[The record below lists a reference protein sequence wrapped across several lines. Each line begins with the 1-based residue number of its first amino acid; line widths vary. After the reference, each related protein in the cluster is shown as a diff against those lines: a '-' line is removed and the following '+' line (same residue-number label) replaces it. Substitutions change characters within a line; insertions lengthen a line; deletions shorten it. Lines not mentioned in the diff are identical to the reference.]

1 MDKER
6 FGKFIAI
13 TRRDLGMTQQA
24 LADQLH
30 VTDKAVSKWER
41 GLCYPDLTMLESL
54 AAALG
59 LTVGDLIAC
68 EKHREDTPPA
78 GHNETD
84 MHSLLEIANESQK
97 RQKKKIWLIACLLA
111 LGAILLAG
119 IIFLLVSANA
129 NSLGYAVFTG
139 KKTNADGYFV
149 YVEKG
154 DRLLCLRCP
163 DQQLYDTIEITK
175 EQVYSIKY
183 RWNRF
188 TYRGTL
194 YRCKAEDLNIL
205 GTPMDV
211 QGSAIGIG
219 SLLGI
224 DCAIK
229 KVKDV
234 YPDPN
239 HAGAYLYTFYF
250 YYNGDGSDYFMG
262 KHMPQTPVLTVE
274 DCRSAVPADY
284 DGDGITELFVLTKYD
299 EEPYMLCELEGD
311 TIVSCFVDE
320 VPADV
325 LEQLEIENA
334 TLKLR

>member
-1 MDKER
+1 MDKEK
-6 FGKFIAI
+6 FGNFIAGM
-13 TRRDLGMTQQA
+13 RRERNMTQQA
-24 LADQLH
+24 LADRLH

-41 GLCYPDLTMLESL
+41 GLCYPDLTTIESL

-59 LTVGDLIAC
+59 LTVGELMAC
-68 EKHREDTPPA
+68 EKDEPA
-78 GHNETD
+78 GCNELD
-84 MHSLLEIANESQK
+84 MGALLEIANESQK
-97 RQKKKIWLIACLLA
+97 QQKKRIYLFAGLLV
-111 LGAILLAG
+111 LTAILLCG
-119 IIFLLVSANA
+119 LIILAAMSNI
-129 NSLGYAVFTG
+129 NSSQYAAFVG
-139 KKTNADGYFV
+139 KKTNADGCFV

-163 DQQLYDTIEITK
+163 EQQLYDAIK
-175 EQVYSIKY
+175 SDSEQIYSIAY

-188 TYRGTL
+188 TYQGTL
-194 YRCKAEDLNIL
+194 YQCNAEESVAL
-205 GTPMDV
+205 GTPMDTK
-211 QGSAIGIG
+211 GSTIGID

-239 HAGAYLYTFYF
+239 REGEYLYTFYF
-250 YYNGDGSDYFMG
+250 YYEEDGSDDCTG
-262 KHMPQTPVLTVE
+262 ENVLQTHILTVK

-284 DGDGITELFVLTKYD
+284 DGDGVTELFVLTKYD
-299 EEPYMLCELEGD
+299 EQPYMLYELEGD

-325 LEQLEIENA
+325 LEQLEIENV
-334 TLKLR
+334 TLELR